1 MNVYMFVEVK
11 KLMLDRSFCRYNHAV
26 TYGIFVF
33 KKDFKL
39 LLLCNHGHS
48 FLSVKSLIYS

>member
-1 MNVYMFVEVK
+1 MKVYLFVEVK
-11 KLMLDRSFCRYNHAV
+11 KLMLDSSFRHYNYAV
-26 TYGIFVF
+26 TCGIFVF

>member
-1 MNVYMFVEVK
+1 MKVYLFVEVK
-11 KLMLDRSFCRYNHAV
+11 KLMLDSSFCPYGHAV